1 MYKAAITSPNSM
13 NHPSPAHTFCMGGHY
28 MTNQIL
34 KHNYKLNI
42 VFFWVGCQ
50 HIVDNRIL
58 RTA

>member
-13 NHPSPAHTFCMGGHY
+13 NHQVLQIHSVWEDI

-50 HIVDNRIL
+50 HIVDNRTL